1 MWILKSQLW
10 SSFSFMCMLNL
21 FVIVLDNS
29 PHSLVT
35 ASHVTIN
42 YNWTDLESSEI
53 YERSKSIWM
62 LTINMKSEITFQ
74 FEKAFFRSG
83 IFFSMAKITSL
94 SFC

>member
-1 MWILKSQLW
+1 MCTQNLLVIL
-10 SSFSFMCMLNL
+10 
-21 FVIVLDNS
+21 LDNS

-62 LTINMKSEITFQ
+62 LTINMKSEIAFQ
-74 FEKAFFRSG
+74 FEKAFLWTR